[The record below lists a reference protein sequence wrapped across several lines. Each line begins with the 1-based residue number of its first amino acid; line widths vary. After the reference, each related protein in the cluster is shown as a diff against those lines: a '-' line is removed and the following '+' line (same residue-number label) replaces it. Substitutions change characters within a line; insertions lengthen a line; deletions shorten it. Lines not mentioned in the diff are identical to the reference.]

1 VRAVLVVAEEM
12 PQERVDERAAGRS
25 AHLPIM
31 PRRYAA
37 RMLGT
42 IIAALASAFVTG
54 ALARFAVPGPDPMPA
69 WLTVVIGLGGTVI
82 GGGIVLL
89 AIGQNPSWVGIASFM
104 ASIALVVIYRRFIQ
118 QRPLW
123 GPDAY
128 RFPKKGFGVEQY
140 RERLQRAGIDPDQ
153 VMSPFNPAA
162 VNAKPGGGAPAPT
175 QEGGGDPT
183 ENPAYYLRLI
193 EELHDNGVL
202 NDAEYDSSRLRL
214 LERLRA

>member
-1 VRAVLVVAEEM
+1 
-12 PQERVDERAAGRS
+12 
-25 AHLPIM
+25 
-31 PRRYAA
+31 
-37 RMLGT
+37 MLGT
-42 IIAALASAFVTG
+42 IIAALASAFITG

-69 WLTVVIGLGGTVI
+69 WLTVVIGLGGTVV
-82 GGGIVLL
+82 GGGIVILTV
-89 AIGQNPSWVGIASFM
+89 GQNPGAVGIASFA
-104 ASIALVVIYRRFIQ
+104 ASIALVIVYRRFIQ
-118 QRPLW
+118 KRALW

-140 RERLQRAGIDPDQ
+140 RERLQRVGIDPDQ
-153 VMSPFNPAA
+153 VMSPFTPGGTNANPPAA
-162 VNAKPGGGAPAPT
+162 GVPGTAPAA
-175 QEGGGDPT
+175 QGAGGEPT

>member
-1 VRAVLVVAEEM
+1 
-12 PQERVDERAAGRS
+12 
-25 AHLPIM
+25 
-31 PRRYAA
+31 
-37 RMLGT
+37 MLGT
-42 IIAALASAFVTG
+42 IIAALASAFITG

-89 AIGQNPSWVGIASFM
+89 AIGQNASWVGIASFM
-104 ASIALVVIYRRFIQ
+104 ASILLVVIYRRFIQ
-118 QRPLW
+118 QRALW

-153 VMSPFNPAA
+153 VMSPF
-162 VNAKPGGGAPAPT
+162 VPGGTNAQPGAPNATAAAGP
-175 QEGGGDPT
+175 ESGGGGDPT

-202 NDAEYDSSRLRL
+202 NDAEYDASRLRL

>member
-1 VRAVLVVAEEM
+1 
-12 PQERVDERAAGRS
+12 
-25 AHLPIM
+25 
-31 PRRYAA
+31 
-37 RMLGT
+37 MLGT
-42 IIAALASAFVTG
+42 IIAALASAFITG

-69 WLTVVIGLGGTVI
+69 WLTVVIGLGGTVV

-104 ASIALVVIYRRFIQ
+104 ASILLVVIYRRFIQ

-140 RERLQRAGIDPDQ
+140 RERLQRAGIDPDH

-162 VNAKPGGGAPAPT
+162 GAANAQPGGAGATTVAS
-175 QEGGGDPT
+175 EGGGEPT

>member
-1 VRAVLVVAEEM
+1 
-12 PQERVDERAAGRS
+12 
-25 AHLPIM
+25 
-31 PRRYAA
+31 
-37 RMLGT
+37 MLGT
-42 IIAALASAFVTG
+42 IIAALASAFITG

-69 WLTVVIGLGGTVI
+69 WLTVVIGLGGTVV

-89 AIGQNPSWVGIASFM
+89 TIGQNASWVGIASFM

-140 RERLQRAGIDPDQ
+140 RERLQRAGIDPDH
-153 VMSPFNPAA
+153 VMSPFNPTAA
-162 VNAKPGGGAPAPT
+162 ANMQPGSGAAAPAAT
-175 QEGGGDPT
+175 HEGGGDPT

-202 NDAEYDSSRLRL
+202 NDAEYDASRLRL